1 SEKKALGFYLDGRVA
16 AVLGTH
22 THVQTADEQILE
34 NGSGYITD
42 VGMVGA
48 VKSNLGMSVEA
59 AQKRFLS
66 GLKAKFDVV
75 ESGAVVFN
83 AVFLEIDTRGKCLKI
98 ERVLRQAD

>member
-1 SEKKALGFYLDGRVA
+1 MAP
-16 AVLGTH
+16 VLGTH
-22 THVQTADEQILE
+22 THVQAADEQILE

-66 GLKAKFDVV
+66 GL
-75 ESGAVVFN
+75 
-83 AVFLEIDTRGKCLKI
+83 
-98 ERVLRQAD
+98 